1 MKTLAELLYP
11 DESAGRLELE
21 EKLRNHPAF
30 QSVKTWPGVVALI
43 AKDILAYLDMPIG
56 SLAVS
61 AYQKH
66 ERMEKA
72 KRETAQPPGSR
83 QVVQL
88 MEHKITNKLEPR
100 IEMEVKGVTQTL
112 LGLELATEL
121 SVESATAIVES
132 GRLVDIAPGSA
143 KASVTLSAAGVEL
156 AKAESQPVDLALA
169 KEAKIVIDLIA
180 LGEPS
185 VHQGPIA
192 G

>member
-21 EKLRNHPAF
+21 AKLRKHPRI
-30 QSVKTWPGVVALI
+30 QSMKILPGVVALI

-66 ERMEKA
+66 ERMETA

-88 MEHKITNKLEPR
+88 MEHKITNKLKPR
-100 IEMEVKGVTQTL
+100 IEMEVKGASQTL
-112 LGLELATEL
+112 LALELATEL
-121 SVESATAIVES
+121 SVESATVIVES
-132 GRLVDIAPGSA
+132 GRLVGIAPGSA
-143 KASVTLSAAGVEL
+143 TARVTLSAGGIEL
-156 AKAESQPVDLALA
+156 ATVETQPVDLALPR
-169 KEAKIVIDLIA
+169 EAKNVIDLTV

-185 VHQGPIA
+185 VDQVLHP
-192 G
+192 

>member
-1 MKTLAELLYP
+1 M
-11 DESAGRLELE
+11 
-21 EKLRNHPAF
+21 
-30 QSVKTWPGVVALI
+30 KTWPGVVALI

-56 SLAVS
+56 SLA
-61 AYQKH
+61 
-66 ERMEKA
+66 
-72 KRETAQPPGSR
+72 AQPPGSR

-156 AKAESQPVDLALA
+156 AEAESQPVDLALA
-169 KEAKIVIDLIA
+169 KEAKIVIDLTA

-185 VHQGPIA
+185 VHEGPIA